1 MKNAKLFRK
10 GAEASL
16 YRGEWF
22 GRQAVIKVRH
32 SREYRHPSLDYKLRV
47 TRTAR
52 EANIISMAKKAGVRT
67 PLLYEIDF
75 PQTTLIMEYVEGALF
90 RDIVSETPQETLKR
104 LFSEVGAAIGR
115 LHNYGIIHG
124 DLTTSNMI
132 YLHNHELCFI
142 DFGLAS
148 FSSETESRGVD
159 LLLAKR
165 TLSSSHPLVFETC
178 FNALTTSYRKTVLSG
193 REVISK
199 IGDIEKRGRYVER
212 TSTSNS

>member
-1 MKNAKLFRK
+1 MKTAKLFRK

-22 GRQAVIKVRH
+22 GRQAVFKVRH

-52 EANIISMAKKAGVRT
+52 EAHIISTAKKAGIRT
-67 PLLYEIDF
+67 PLLFEIDF
-75 PQTTLIMEYVEGALF
+75 PQTTLIMEYVEGSLL
-90 RDIVSETPQETLKR
+90 RDVVSDTPRETLKR

-132 YLHNHELCFI
+132 NKHNHQLCFI

-178 FNALTTSYRKTVLSG
+178 FKALTTSYRKTVPAG
-193 REVISK
+193 REVILK
-199 IGDIEKRGRYVER
+199 IGEIEKRGRYVER
-212 TSTSNS
+212 AATSNS